1 MFRDEVEIELRAG
14 DGGRGC
20 VSFRREKF
28 VPRGGPD
35 GGDGGDGGDVILA
48 CDPSVNTLYDLAS
61 TPKLSA
67 EPGRPGEGKNCHGR
81 RGKDLVLRVAVGT
94 VVFDTASGRQVADLA
109 EIGQKVVIV
118 RGGKGGRG
126 NKFFATATHQV
137 PREAEDGQQGERLRL
152 RLELKLIADVG
163 LVGLPNAGKSTLLA
177 RISAARPKIADY
189 PFTTLEPHLG
199 IVRVGEY
206 ERLVFADIP
215 GLIEGAHDGHGL
227 GDKFLRHIERTRVLV
242 HLVDASPHGV
252 LPPDQAY
259 RTVRNELAEYSE
271 GLASKPEVVVANQV
285 DIPGAEGGIL
295 RLAAEAGRE
304 PVRLSGFRGDGIPD
318 LLKAVLAAL
327 HAASP
332 GFDDSPGRC

>member
-1 MFRDEVEIELRAG
+1 MFRDEVEIELAAG

-35 GGDGGDGGDVILA
+35 GGDGGDGGDVILT
-48 CDPSVNTLYDLAS
+48 CDHSVNTLYDLAS
-61 TPKLSA
+61 SPQLSA
-67 EPGRPGEGKNCHGR
+67 EPGRPGQGQNCHGK
-81 RGKDLVLRVAVGT
+81 RGKDLVLRVPVGT
-94 VVFDTASGRQVADLA
+94 VAFDTASGRQVADLTDV
-109 EIGQKVVIV
+109 GQEVVLA

-137 PREAEDGQQGERLRL
+137 PREAEDGQEGERFRL

-206 ERLVFADIP
+206 GRLVFADIP
-215 GLIEGAHDGHGL
+215 GLIEGAHEGHGL

-259 RTVRNELAEYSE
+259 RTVRNELAEYSSD
-271 GLASKPEVVVANQV
+271 LASKPEVVVANKV
-285 DIPGAEGGIL
+285 DLPGAEEGAA

-318 LLKAVLAAL
+318 LLRAVLAAL
-327 HAASP
+327 RAGADD
-332 GFDDSPGRC
+332 FDDSRERC